1 MKPISFLIAII
12 TASLFQFAQ
21 AAESTP
27 FGQWETIDD
36 VTGKAKSIVNIWQE
50 GDELK
55 GQIITILDPAK
66 KDKLCTKCSGS
77 KKNKPVEGMVFIWG
91 LEKDGDRWT
100 GGRILDPDNGKEY
113 KANIT
118 VINDGQNLE
127 VRGYI
132 GFALIG
138 RSQIWNRVQ

>member
-1 MKPISFLIAII
+1 MKQLLTLITII
-12 TASLFQFAQ
+12 TAGLFQLAN
-21 AAESTP
+21 AAENTP

-36 VTGKAKSIVNIWQE
+36 VTGKAKSIVNIWQD
-50 GDELK
+50 GDELM

-66 KDKLCTKCSGS
+66 KNKVCTKCSGAN
-77 KKNKPVEGMVFIWG
+77 KDKPVEGMVFIWG
-91 LEKDGDRWT
+91 LKKDNDYWT
-100 GGRILDPDNGKEY
+100 GGKILDPDNGKEY

-118 VINDGQNLE
+118 VINDGENLE